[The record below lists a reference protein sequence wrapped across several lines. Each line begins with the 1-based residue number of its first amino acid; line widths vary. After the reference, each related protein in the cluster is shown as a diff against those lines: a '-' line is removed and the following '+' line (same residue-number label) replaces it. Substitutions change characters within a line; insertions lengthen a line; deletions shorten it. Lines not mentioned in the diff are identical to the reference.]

1 MTNFKH
7 ILIAVIIL
15 IGINLLGVAIL
26 KEWELL
32 TNCKADNGSY
42 IFVIALFTTFGI
54 GTASFYLGEKIK

>member
-1 MTNFKH
+1 MANFKH

-32 TNCKADNGSY
+32 TNDTADNGSY
-42 IFVIALFTTFGI
+42 VFVIVLFTTFGI
-54 GTASFYLGEKIK
+54 GSASMYLTEKIK